1 MNSNLRRALIGIW
14 TVGSFGYLV
23 LICWI
28 DNDWVK
34 ELQHFTWY
42 GYYGRLFVITVG
54 IPFFVFALGAVAW
67 WGFAALKGEN
77 SN

>member
-1 MNSNLRRALIGIW
+1 MNSNLRRVLIGSWI
-14 TVGSFGYLV
+14 VGSFGYLV

-28 DNDWVK
+28 DTDWLK
-34 ELQHFTWY
+34 EVWHFAWY
-42 GYYGRLFVITVG
+42 DYVHLFGLILGV
-54 IPFFVFALGAVAW
+54 PLFVFALGAVAW